1 MSQRWAT
8 KSDAELLTY
17 LSSLQLAIDY
27 KFEDEDLLVEAVTH
41 PSASNE
47 HPDRFSTNNQR
58 LEFLGD
64 AVLDM
69 SIASE
74 LFSMFPDHREGDL
87 TKWRTNLV
95 RGKTLA
101 AIARSIELGSYLILG
116 AGEEKSNGNDKD
128 SNLSDAFEALI
139 GAVFLDS
146 GIEAVNKMTE
156 RLFHHEFA
164 KLFSPDSKNP
174 KGDLQELAASL
185 GHRPKYALVEESGPE
200 HALEYRVSV
209 ALCIETKVGWKQITA
224 EGQGSSKR
232 AAEAEAA
239 AVALPE
245 LVTLVTDLVDCKC
258 I

>member
-101 AIARSIELGSYLILG
+101 MIARSIELGSYLILG
-116 AGEEKSNGNDKD
+116 AGEEKSSGNDKD

-146 GIEAVNKMTE
+146 DIETVKKVTE

>member
-101 AIARSIELGSYLILG
+101 MIARSIELGSYLILG
-116 AGEEKSNGNDKD
+116 AGEEKSSGNDKD

>member
-1 MSQRWAT
+1 M
-8 KSDAELLTY
+8 
-17 LSSLQLAIDY
+17 
-27 KFEDEDLLVEAVTH
+27 
-41 PSASNE
+41 
-47 HPDRFSTNNQR
+47 
-58 LEFLGD
+58 
-64 AVLDM
+64 
-69 SIASE
+69 
-74 LFSMFPDHREGDL
+74 
-87 TKWRTNLV
+87 
-95 RGKTLA
+95 
-101 AIARSIELGSYLILG
+101 IARSIELGSYLILG
-116 AGEEKSNGNDKD
+116 AGEEKSSGNDKD
-128 SNLSDAFEALI
+128 GNLSDAFEALI

-146 GIEAVNKMTE
+146 DIETVNRVTE

-245 LVTLVTDLVDCKC
+245 LVTLVTDLAD
-258 I
+258 

>member
-1 MSQRWAT
+1 M
-8 KSDAELLTY
+8 
-17 LSSLQLAIDY
+17 
-27 KFEDEDLLVEAVTH
+27 
-41 PSASNE
+41 
-47 HPDRFSTNNQR
+47 
-58 LEFLGD
+58 
-64 AVLDM
+64 
-69 SIASE
+69 
-74 LFSMFPDHREGDL
+74 
-87 TKWRTNLV
+87 

-101 AIARSIELGSYLILG
+101 MIARSIELGSYLILG
-116 AGEEKSNGNDKD
+116 AGEEKSSGNDKD
-128 SNLSDAFEALI
+128 GNLSDAFEALI

-146 GIEAVNKMTE
+146 DIETVNRVTE

-209 ALCIETKVGWKQITA
+209 ALCIETQVGWKQITA
-224 EGQGSSKR
+224 EGRGSSKR

-245 LVTLVTDLVDCKC
+245 LVTLVTDLAD
-258 I
+258 

>member
-27 KFEDEDLLVEAVTH
+27 KFEDEDLLIEALTH

-47 HPDRFSTNNQR
+47 YPDRFSTNNQR

-74 LFSMFPDHREGDL
+74 LFSMFPGHREGDL

-101 AIARSIELGSYLILG
+101 MIARSIELGSYLILG
-116 AGEEKSNGNDKD
+116 AGEEKSSGNDKD
-128 SNLSDAFEALI
+128 GNLSDAFEALI

-146 GIEAVNKMTE
+146 DIETVNRVTE

-209 ALCIETKVGWKQITA
+209 ALCIETQLGWKQITA
-224 EGQGSSKR
+224 EGRGSSKR

-245 LVTLVTDLVDCKC
+245 LVTLVTDLAD
-258 I
+258 

>member
-17 LSSLQLAIDY
+17 LSSLQLAISY
-27 KFEDEDLLVEAVTH
+27 KFEDEDLLIEAVTH

-47 HPDRFSTNNQR
+47 YPDRFPTNNQR

-146 GIEAVNKMTE
+146 DIGTVNNVTE
-156 RLFHHEFA
+156 KLFHHEFA
-164 KLFSPDSKNP
+164 QLFMPDSKNP

-209 ALCIETKVGWKQITA
+209 ELCIETKVGWKQIMA
-224 EGQGSSKR
+224 EGRGSSKR

-239 AVALPE
+239 ALALPE
-245 LVTLVTDLVDCKC
+245 LETLVTDLVD
-258 I
+258 